1 MQTLGHKSRL
11 ALGRLAMRAGLS
23 RGYVYAPGKSTN
35 TNHMKNLNKARTK
48 ALTDVE
54 GKMYTDGIKNAYR
67 KRIENNYK
75 YALRQHSK
83 SLARSKYALTGLTV
97 LMKIH
102 KQFGKLVKYVKGT
115 PFRAT
120 EIAYVL
126 VVAYKLADLTLYL
139 SQTNSENV
147 DVIDHPLVF
156 GTIAAITPLLIRMLV
171 YLAKKSV
178 TYVLQFDKI
187 SKMKNSARFCLTG
200 YTDKL
205 GASIDNAL
213 EATERELNAS
223 NKKQQA
229 TAISKQQQ
237 LANKK
242 HLTKT
247 KEILTRMK
255 TTLEAFQEDCKNT
268 KTLKP
273 KTLNTS

>member
-11 ALGRLAMRAGLS
+11 ALGRLALRTGLS

-35 TNHMKNLNKARTK
+35 KMKNLNKARTN
-48 ALTDVE
+48 ALADVE
-54 GKMYTDGIKNAYR
+54 EKGYVKSINNMYR

-75 YALRQHSK
+75 YALMQHSK

-102 KQFGKLVKYVKGT
+102 KQFGNLVKYVKGT

-120 EIAYVL
+120 KIAYVL
-126 VVAYKLADLTLYL
+126 VVAYKLADLTLHL
-139 SQTNSENV
+139 SQQNSENV

-156 GTIAAITPLLIRMLV
+156 GTIAAITPLLIKMLV

-187 SKMKNSARFCLTG
+187 SKLKNSARFCLTE

-205 GASIDNAL
+205 EASIENAL
-213 EATERELNAS
+213 KATEREINYVP
-223 NKKQQA
+223 NKKQQT

-237 LANKK
+237 LANNK
-242 HLTKT
+242 HLEKT
-247 KEILTRMK
+247 KEILTRIK
-255 TTLEAFQEDCKNT
+255 TTLMAFREVCKE
-268 KTLKP
+268 
-273 KTLNTS
+273 S

>member
-23 RGYVYAPGKSTN
+23 RGYVYAPGKI
-35 TNHMKNLNKARTK
+35 TNHVKELNEARTN
-48 ALTDVE
+48 ALA
-54 GKMYTDGIKNAYR
+54 GITKKRYVKSINTMYR

-75 YALRQHSK
+75 YALLQHSK

-102 KQFGKLVKYVKGT
+102 KQFGNLVKYVKGT

-120 EIAYVL
+120 KIAYVL

-156 GTIAAITPLLIRMLV
+156 GTIAAITPLLIKMLV

-187 SKMKNSARFCLTG
+187 SKLKNSARFCLTE

-205 GASIDNAL
+205 GASIKNAL
-213 EATERELNAS
+213 KATEREINSVPNNKQQTTNSKQQTA
-223 NKKQQA
+223 NKKQ
-229 TAISKQQQ
+229 
-237 LANKK
+237 
-242 HLTKT
+242 LTKT
-247 KEILTRMK
+247 KEILQRIK
-255 TTLEAFQEDCKNT
+255 TTLEAFREVCKE
-268 KTLKP
+268 
-273 KTLNTS
+273 S